1 MASSSSWTEV
11 NLSKWATNYL
21 SDSCNWECLEY
32 PQRVGESTPTLKVL
46 KVHVRGCDAT
56 ATKSKKG
63 ITAIYEIRMTAD
75 VKVTLPIDK
84 GKSLCEA
91 KGEISVPC
99 VRPGTAVYWAMRFLW
114 QIDSVDA
121 EDGFRD
127 TKVNFI
133 PSMNYQPGADENLR
147 ALMCSLLERCK
158 QDLPLVVRRALVQF
172 DRRIKEEASNLESIG
187 QTLGF
192 VHIELLAIYGLRSVA
207 VVNRIGHP
215 FEEMR
220 SPFSVSSTGRE
231 DGSRKGGRW
240 APVSSVMN
248 ACASLL
254 LPGAPTLGPVGA
266 MTGATADPLGQFK
279 PLSFN
284 GGPGLSPPV
293 VRRATEAPPVH
304 RAGSQFGPRPP
315 AASLQN
321 TPRLLR
327 GDCNPMFF
335 SPSPRAR
342 GRSPCHPSNRACPF
356 HPHLKR
362 GNDPLG
368 ASRVTT
374 SIGPPSIGVA
384 REATAPSSRQF
395 FAPMTPLTAQPAMGL
410 GAAGREVQGR
420 VVRRIRIGVDGTVKS
435 IEDLTDDG
443 QPRQAGS
450 IEAPAVN
457 RAATAS
463 LPSWVVL
470 RTSQVG
476 GARATAQVE
485 SGGSVVTTSVSVGNS
500 KPPLA
505 PRFQPI
511 SSQTQ
516 SSFRTSL
523 TTTTTAAFNRP
534 AAPTERTR
542 VQARVWGAVS
552 GGKIDST
559 FQAGASRGY
568 VYEEG

>member
-1 MASSSSWTEV
+1 MATTVSVTPKPTLLEQLGSSPMPMQGAPQVAVSPHRWTS
-11 NLSKWATNYL
+11 LTTNHRKVQAYDPKCPWPPPPVL
-21 SDSCNWECLEY
+21 KSDS
-32 PQRVGESTPTLKVL
+32 
-46 KVHVRGCDAT
+46 
-56 ATKSKKG
+56 
-63 ITAIYEIRMTAD
+63 
-75 VKVTLPIDK
+75 
-84 GKSLCEA
+84 
-91 KGEISVPC
+91 
-99 VRPGTAVYWAMRFLW
+99 
-114 QIDSVDA
+114 
-121 EDGFRD
+121 
-127 TKVNFI
+127 
-133 PSMNYQPGADENLR
+133 
-147 ALMCSLLERCK
+147 
-158 QDLPLVVRRALVQF
+158 
-172 DRRIKEEASNLESIG
+172 
-187 QTLGF
+187 
-192 VHIELLAIYGLRSVA
+192 
-207 VVNRIGHP
+207 
-215 FEEMR
+215 
-220 SPFSVSSTGRE
+220 
-231 DGSRKGGRW
+231 
-240 APVSSVMN
+240 
-248 ACASLL
+248 
-254 LPGAPTLGPVGA
+254 GAPTLAPVGA

-335 SPSPRAR
+335 SPQPPRSRQIPVSPQQPGLSVPPSPQAGVRTYR
-342 GRSPCHPSNRACPF
+342 WPPFFGMSEGR
-356 HPHLKR
+356 
-362 GNDPLG
+362 NDPLG

-384 REATAPSSRQF
+384 REATVPSSRQF

-410 GAAGREVQGR
+410 GAAGREVRGR

-463 LPSWVVL
+463 LP

-485 SGGSVVTTSVSVGNS
+485 SVGSVVTTSVSVGNS

-523 TTTTTAAFNRP
+523 TTTTTAATNRP
-534 AAPTERTR
+534 AAGTERTR